1 MSFVEKE
8 FKNDDEI
15 NFKEILFVL
24 WSSKILIA
32 ICIFC
37 FAIGSVYYS
46 LSIPNKFT
54 SISLLK
60 ANDGAVS
67 SGQSSSGLDFL
78 GSLARVNISGP
89 GSTKSNLAIATLES
103 RDFLR
108 HILIISD
115 SLPYLTAVK
124 EYNKQSKKIEFNSEI
139 YDEENKTWIDP
150 LKKPSFEK
158 AYKAYGEI
166 LDTDITKS
174 GFVEVSITHRSPQF
188 AKDFL
193 VLVIDE
199 LNSLSRTRDLLESKA
214 SLEYLNRQLLE
225 TKQTDIRYS
234 INELVKIE
242 LRRQMLANVQM
253 EYLLKPLDSAF
264 VPELK
269 SSPNRPRICIN
280 GTLLGFLIGILVTLI
295 RHYGFRRNQT

>member
-1 MSFVEKE
+1 MSFVENE
-8 FKNDDEI
+8 FKNEDEI

-24 WSSKILIA
+24 WNSKIFIA

-37 FAIGSVYYS
+37 FAVGSVYYS

-60 ANDGAVS
+60 ANDGAIS
-67 SGQSSSGLDFL
+67 SGQSSSGLDVL
-78 GSLARVNISGP
+78 GSLAGVNLSGT
-89 GSTKSNLAIATLES
+89 GSTKSSLAIATLES

-108 HILIISD
+108 HILKISD
-115 SLPYLTAVK
+115 TLPYLTAVE
-124 EYNKQSKKIEFNSEI
+124 EYNKQSKKIEFNSAI
-139 YDEENKTWIDP
+139 YDEENKTWKDP

-158 AYKAYGEI
+158 AYKAYRKI
-166 LDTDITKS
+166 LDINITKS
-174 GFVEVSITHRSPQF
+174 GFVELSITHHSPQF

-193 VLVIDE
+193 VLVINE

-225 TKQTDIRYS
+225 TKQTDIRFS
-234 INELVKIE
+234 INELVKSE
-242 LRRQMLANVQM
+242 LRRQMLANVQL

-264 VPELK
+264 IPELK
-269 SSPNRPRICIN
+269 SSPNRPQICIN
-280 GTLLGFLIGILVTLI
+280 GTLLGFLLGILVSLI